1 MGFSYKPEVFS
12 GGSGCAGRCVGG
24 VAELGNGGGHVSAL
38 ANLLQHIPPSGTSL
52 GPAGS
57 DLIVVA
63 QVRHELLVLVHDLVV
78 LVQVGQRVLDGEV
91 SRGLDGLCG
100 LVRVGHEV
108 DEGLG
113 GSDLVLVA
121 VVKHAKAPDAAAQCG
136 VAGLSRERHEQDVV
150 AAVGRAGCAVV
161 SVGLLGN
168 VPAEGHLQGAV
179 AEEGDLLAAV
189 DGGVKVDAVL
199 VVQGLD
205 CLDVFGR
212 ISGVLGVGCIG
223 KGAAVHVVDD
233 GAGALVAALAA
244 AVDRADVGLAGV
256 VDGLHS
262 LQEVVGGPGVVLG
275 IDILHSTGSLKHGL
289 VDGHAVRG
297 HAERELVVSAGG
309 ILAGGLNAGADVG
322 LLVVGPQVAQIGHQA
337 LGAPVGNQTLG
348 SFHDDVRCAAALD
361 SGVDLVVAVGVVE
374 VLDGDVDVRILG
386 IEVCQQRINGRG
398 IAPLADGVGPQ
409 RNVSSLTGIGGGLRG
424 SGLAGGGRGAL
435 SRRGRGRCA
444 GSGAAAGDEH
454 AGCHAGGQDRGNL
467 LLHRLFSFFA
477 FRPLWGI
484 FVLCPS

>member
-1 MGFSYKPEVFS
+1 M
-12 GGSGCAGRCVGG
+12 
-24 VAELGNGGGHVSAL
+24 
-38 ANLLQHIPPSGTSL
+38 
-52 GPAGS
+52 
-57 DLIVVA
+57 
-63 QVRHELLVLVHDLVV
+63 
-78 LVQVGQRVLDGEV
+78 
-91 SRGLDGLCG
+91 
-100 LVRVGHEV
+100 
-108 DEGLG
+108 
-113 GSDLVLVA
+113 
-121 VVKHAKAPDAAAQCG
+121 
-136 VAGLSRERHEQDVV
+136 
-150 AAVGRAGCAVV
+150 
-161 SVGLLGN
+161 
-168 VPAEGHLQGAV
+168 
-179 AEEGDLLAAV
+179 
-189 DGGVKVDAVL
+189 
-199 VVQGLD
+199 
-205 CLDVFGR
+205 
-212 ISGVLGVGCIG
+212 
-223 KGAAVHVVDD
+223 
-233 GAGALVAALAA
+233 
-244 AVDRADVGLAGV
+244 
-256 VDGLHS
+256 
-262 LQEVVGGPGVVLG
+262 VLG

-454 AGCHAGGQDRGNL
+454 AAAMLAARIAETCFFIGCSPFLPFGLCGAS
-467 LLHRLFSFFA
+467 SFCVPRDVSILENF
-477 FRPLWGI
+477 FH
-484 FVLCPS
+484 FVQR